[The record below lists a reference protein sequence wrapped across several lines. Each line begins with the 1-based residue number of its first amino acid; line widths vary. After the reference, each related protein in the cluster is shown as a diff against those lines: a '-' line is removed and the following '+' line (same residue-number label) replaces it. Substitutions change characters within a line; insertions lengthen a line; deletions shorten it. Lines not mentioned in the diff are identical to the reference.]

1 MVDETASAAE
11 AAQAGELAGLDGLLA
26 GLRAGGDPTRLRL
39 LVLLARGDLNVKDL
53 TQILGQS
60 QPRISRHLKLLTEAG
75 LIDRFRE
82 GSWVFFRLAET
93 GPEAA
98 LARHI
103 VVLLRP
109 DEPVIARDLERLAA
123 VKAERAQV
131 AARYFRD
138 QAADWDRLRALHVD
152 EGEVESAMLAALG
165 AGPFERMLDIGTGT
179 GRVLELLAPRIARGV
194 GVDSSHEMLSFAR
207 AKLERGGFDH
217 CQVRH
222 GDLFN
227 LPFEAGSFD
236 VVTIHQVLHYL
247 DDPAAAIGEAARML
261 GPGGV
266 LLIVDFAPHELEFLR
281 EEQAHRRLGFSS
293 EQMAPWIGE
302 AGLVLEAE
310 TRLSRPDSGGK
321 PGLTVL
327 LWLARAAAGAGAADK
342 KTQLESVI

>member
-1 MVDETASAAE
+1 MGRDKEFAISE
-11 AAQAGELAGLDGLLA
+11 GGGGEQAGLEALLA

-39 LVLLARGDLNVKDL
+39 LMLLSRGDLNVKDL

-82 GSWVFFRLAET
+82 GSWAFYRLADT
-93 GPEAA
+93 GAAAA
-98 LARHI
+98 LARRI
-103 VVLLRP
+103 VALLRT
-109 DEPVIARDLERLAA
+109 DEPVVARDLERLAA
-123 VKAERAQV
+123 VKEERAQ
-131 AARYFRD
+131 AAQNYFRD

-152 EGEVESAMLAALG
+152 EHEVESAMLAAVG
-165 AGPFERMLDIGTGT
+165 AGPFERLLDIGTGT
-179 GRVLELLAPRIARGV
+179 GRILELFAPRISRGV

-227 LPFEAGSFD
+227 LPFEAASFD
-236 VVTIHQVLHYL
+236 IVTIHQVLHYL
-247 DDPAAAIGEAARML
+247 DDPAAAVHEAARML
-261 GPGGV
+261 SPGGA

-293 EQMAPWIGE
+293 EQLGPWIGE
-302 AGLVLEAE
+302 AGLALEAE
-310 TRLSRPDSGGK
+310 TRFAGPDSGPKG
-321 PGLTVL
+321 GLTVL
-327 LWLARAAAGAGAADK
+327 LWLARAPGESGSRNK
-342 KTQLESVI
+342 KTLLESVS